1 MRLGQPRFAMLIR
14 IENYRRAKTAVRQLF
29 QERVALQNARDQITI
44 IITSLLGRTS
54 CNRNT
59 SIVQL
64 QITEKHVA
72 QFWNAITSNSTG
84 KIICSTVGERMQQIY
99 LLSLRAHTP
108 CPGMIKPRVSEHL
121 PIIIMF
127 LTTLHHRKLR
137 AIEIVSAL
145 NHLRR

>member
-1 MRLGQPRFAMLIR
+1 MPVR

-54 CNRNT
+54 CNRNS

-108 CPGMIKPRVSEHL
+108 CPGMIKPRV
-121 PIIIMF
+121 
-127 LTTLHHRKLR
+127 
-137 AIEIVSAL
+137 
-145 NHLRR
+145 